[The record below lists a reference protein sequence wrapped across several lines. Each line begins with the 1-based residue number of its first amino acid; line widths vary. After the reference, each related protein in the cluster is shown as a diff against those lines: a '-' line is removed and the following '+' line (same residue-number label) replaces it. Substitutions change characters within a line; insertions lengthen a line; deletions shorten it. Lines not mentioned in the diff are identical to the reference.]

1 MISVRGE
8 EGPIG
13 IDTRRG
19 PPERQVFVR
28 TRQGHPTVSFSKVL
42 LQRGKITPEQYEEA
56 KSLRKSPGDRI
67 ERILID
73 KGYADERD
81 VLEIIGEQL
90 SIPVVN
96 LDEIEIDQA
105 LLELIPSKLVHRCC
119 LFPIDRKNGSIRVA
133 TSNPFDLYAFDELRM
148 LTGTKIEPVLATE
161 ADIARLIKQHYG
173 VGGQTIEDMLRAED
187 IEVVTDGDETHDDE
201 IEAAQEATVVRLVN
215 EILIEAIRDRAS
227 DVHIE
232 PYENDLRIR
241 YRVDGVLHTAN
252 VPPEIRR
259 FQHAIIS
266 RIKILSDLN
275 IAEKRLPQDGAFTV
289 KAHHR
294 DIDMRVSIIPT
305 AFGEAVVM
313 RILDKQSILLDLT
326 DLGMEGEVL
335 ERYRSLITLPHGI
348 NLVTG
353 PTGCGKTTTLY
364 SALNSIRSDAIK
376 ILTVEDPIEY
386 FLDGI
391 NQVQVKPKIGLSFA
405 HGLRSFLRHDPDV
418 ILVGEI
424 RDLETAEVAVN
435 ASLTGHLV
443 FSTLHTNDAP
453 SATTRLLEM
462 GIEPFL
468 VTSSVTGILAQRL
481 VRIICPKCEEAYEP
495 DYAKLPP
502 DLKLEQGEK
511 LHRGVGCRDCRDTG
525 YKGRFGIFE
534 LLTMTDELRE
544 LVIRRASATEIRNL
558 ACQQGMVPLRED
570 GLHKVRD
577 GRTTIEEIIRV
588 AKAV

>member
-1 MISVRGE
+1 M
-8 EGPIG
+8 
-13 IDTRRG
+13 
-19 PPERQVFVR
+19 
-28 TRQGHPTVSFSKVL
+28 SFAQVL
-42 LQRGKITPEQYEEA
+42 LQRGKITEQQFEEA
-56 KSLRKSPGDRI
+56 KAARKSPGDRT
-67 ERILID
+67 ERILIE

-96 LDEIEIDQA
+96 LDDVEINQE

-119 LFPIDRKNGSIRVA
+119 LFPIDRTNGSIRVA

-148 LTGTKIEPVLATE
+148 LTGSKIEPVLATE
-161 ADIARLIKQHYG
+161 VDIQRLIKQYYG
-173 VGGQTIEDMLRAED
+173 VGGQTIEDMLSAED
-187 IEVVTDGDETHDDE
+187 FEVITDTDEAHDEE
-201 IEAAQEATVVRLVN
+201 IEAAQEATVVKLVN

-232 PYENDLRIR
+232 PFENDLRIR
-241 YRVDGVLHTAN
+241 YRIDGVLHTTN

-275 IAEKRLPQDGAFTV
+275 IAEKRLPQDGAFNV

-294 DIDMRVSIIPT
+294 DIDIRVSIIPT

-313 RILDKQSILLDLT
+313 RILDKQSILLELS
-326 DLGMEGEVL
+326 DLGMDGEVL
-335 ERYRSLITLPHGI
+335 ARYGELITLPHGI

-364 SALNSIRSDAIK
+364 SALNTIRSDKIK

-386 FLDGI
+386 FLEGI
-391 NQVQVKPKIGLSFA
+391 NQVQVKPKIGLNFA

-424 RDLETAEVAVN
+424 RDRETADVAIN

-453 SATTRLLEM
+453 SAVTRLLEM

-468 VTSSVTGILAQRL
+468 VTSSVEGTLAQRL
-481 VRIICPKCEEAYEP
+481 VRRLCQSCKEAYEP
-495 DYAKLPP
+495 DRSKLPA
-502 DLKLEQGEK
+502 DLKLEPGEP
-511 LHRGVGCRDCRDTG
+511 LYRGAGCRDCRHTG
-525 YKGRFGIFE
+525 YKGRVGIFE
-534 LLTMTDELRE
+534 LLRMTDELRK
-544 LVIRRASATEIRNL
+544 LIIRRASATEIREL
-558 ACQQGMVPLRED
+558 GCRQGMAILRED
-570 GLHKVRD
+570 GLNKVRE
-577 GRTTIEEIIRV
+577 GRTTIEEVMRV
-588 AKAV
+588 AKTG